1 MCFIFFLQNTMLLIC
16 IDVVLTLY
24 VNTYV
29 MSQVRGP
36 FCEHRFTGL
45 TISKHVWYHWHE
57 WTLIPA
63 WISNVMK
70 SIIKCG
76 VELLV
81 HSHTSTSQHTGVVVT
96 MRVRDG
102 KSNTEADRI
111 DVLFV
116 QARVHCDNKPRQI
129 GLNRDYN
136 KTFSISHREC
146 WYYPFKLR
154 IWCSKREPFRVLP
167 ALLRHVVLV
176 NNGNCR
182 LTMPV
187 DKGRCACDALPHTF
201 DTCVFKTVK
210 IILPQ

>member
-1 MCFIFFLQNTMLLIC
+1 
-16 IDVVLTLY
+16 
-24 VNTYV
+24 
-29 MSQVRGP
+29 
-36 FCEHRFTGL
+36 
-45 TISKHVWYHWHE
+45 
-57 WTLIPA
+57 
-63 WISNVMK
+63 
-70 SIIKCG
+70 
-76 VELLV
+76 
-81 HSHTSTSQHTGVVVT
+81 

-129 GLNRDYN
+129 GLDRDYN

-187 DKGRCACDALPHTF
+187 DKGRCACDALPNTF

-210 IILPQ
+210 IIYHNKTYPQLICKHKLKVLILFYDAKKRIAYDRCRRLAWRIHGDARSPSLHTKLLDTGHMLPN